1 MQVAED
7 TIYYGNFHVVKHNM
21 NYMYIFVNSKA
32 VDELTGKEWNGQKL
46 YAARAQKKAE
56 RQMDLKQQF
65 EKRKIE
71 RINRYQGVN
80 LYVKNLDDTVDDAYL
95 REQFSQYGTITS
107 AKVMMDDKEN
117 SKGSVLAVWIL
128 KPILFWAV
136 TNLISW
142 LDKELAVSFT
152 AIFRLITQQSSSWRA

>member
-1 MQVAED
+1 M
-7 TIYYGNFHVVKHNM
+7 F
-21 NYMYIFVNSKA
+21 IFVNSKA

-56 RQMDLKQQF
+56 RQMDLKTQF

-117 SKGSVLAVWIL
+117 SKGSVLAVGIL

-136 TNLISW
+136 TNMISW
-142 LDKELAVSFT
+142 LDKELVVSFT
-152 AIFRLITQQSSSWRA
+152 AIFRLITQRSSSWRA

>member
-1 MQVAED
+1 
-7 TIYYGNFHVVKHNM
+7 
-21 NYMYIFVNSKA
+21 MYIFVNSKA

-142 LDKELAVSFT
+142 LYKELAVSFT

>member
-1 MQVAED
+1 MQSLTFSGEGCRWD
-7 TIYYGNFHVVKHNM
+7 TFYYGNFHVVKHNM
-21 NYMYIFVNSKA
+21 NYVYIFVNSKA

-117 SKGSVLAVWIL
+117 SKGSVLAV
-128 KPILFWAV
+128 
-136 TNLISW
+136 
-142 LDKELAVSFT
+142 
-152 AIFRLITQQSSSWRA
+152 

>member
-1 MQVAED
+1 
-7 TIYYGNFHVVKHNM
+7 
-21 NYMYIFVNSKA
+21 MYIFVNSKA

-128 KPILFWAV
+128 KPILFWTV
-136 TNLISW
+136 INLISW
-142 LDKELAVSFT
+142 LDKERITPRSF
-152 AIFRLITQQSSSWRA
+152 LWRA

>member
-1 MQVAED
+1 MGGD
-7 TIYYGNFHVVKHNM
+7 TFYYGNLHVVKQYM
-21 NYMYIFVNSKA
+21 NCMFIFVNSKA

-56 RQMDLKQQF
+56 RQMDLKTQF

-117 SKGSVLAVWIL
+117 SKGSVLAVGIL

-136 TNLISW
+136 TNMIS
-142 LDKELAVSFT
+142 
-152 AIFRLITQQSSSWRA
+152 

>member
-1 MQVAED
+1 
-7 TIYYGNFHVVKHNM
+7 
-21 NYMYIFVNSKA
+21 MYIFVNSKA

-152 AIFRLITQQSSSWRA
+152 AIFRLIMQQSSSWRA